1 MHSQTDIKELS
12 TEEYKHHAR
21 IAIGVD
27 ADSDIDGGGDTA

>member
-1 MHSQTDIKELS
+1 MHSKTDIKELS

-27 ADSDIDGGGDTA
+27 AGGHTE